1 MVQRQMQSGA
11 GDSLNLII
19 KNEIIDSPS
28 KPSRHYEVLLEN
40 PESKD
45 GRSVNLDEVLDDSD
59 EIEKALEK
67 ALEDDED
74 ILEEVVDI

>member
-11 GDSLNLII
+11 GDSLNLSI
-19 KNEIIDSPS
+19 KNEITDSPS

-40 PESKD
+40 PESNN
-45 GRSVNLDEVLDDSD
+45 GRGVILDEVLDDSD

>member
-1 MVQRQMQSGA
+1 MVQRHMH

-19 KNEIIDSPS
+19 KNEITDSPA
-28 KPSRHYEVLLEN
+28 KAAYEVLLEN
-40 PESKD
+40 PESKE
-45 GRSVNLDEVLDDSD
+45 GRGGIDEVIDDSD

-67 ALEDDED
+67 ALEDEED

>member
-1 MVQRQMQSGA
+1 M
-11 GDSLNLII
+11 
-19 KNEIIDSPS
+19 
-28 KPSRHYEVLLEN
+28 KPSHHYEVLLEN

-45 GRSVNLDEVLDDSD
+45 GRGAVALDEVLDDSD